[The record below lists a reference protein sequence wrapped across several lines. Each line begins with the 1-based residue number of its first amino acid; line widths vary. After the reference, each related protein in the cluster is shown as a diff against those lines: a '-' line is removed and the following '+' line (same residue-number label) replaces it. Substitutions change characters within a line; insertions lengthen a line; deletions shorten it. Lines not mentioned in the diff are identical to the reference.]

1 MGARFLIRF
10 PVFRRMNRLV
20 TNLASLVIFPSLVV
34 TGFLYVIYR
43 ALDGWTTE
51 RAIGPERAALVVL
64 GIGIY
69 FLGHPLYPA
78 LVPLINAST
87 SWMFA
92 VGGVYVTL
100 GSISVVLLR
109 HRHFSAIGSWLA
121 AVLGVAIGLLA
132 ANEFEV
138 GMVVRLVEGSNFVQS
153 LYLSLPL
160 ALLFPIGYSY
170 HHDDRKRPI
179 LPLVLVFTLYAL
191 ALANSIPLMERVRG
205 PVAVVF
211 IAFGCI
217 GVLLGTPLYVLG
229 TTLAS
234 SPDER

>member
-1 MGARFLIRF
+1 
-10 PVFRRMNRLV
+10 MNRLV

-43 ALDGWTTE
+43 LLDGWTTE

-64 GIGIY
+64 GIGVY

-78 LVPLINAST
+78 LVPLINAAT

-100 GSISVVLLR
+100 GSISVVLVHYRRL
-109 HRHFSAIGSWLA
+109 SAIGSWLA
-121 AVLGVAIGLLA
+121 TTLGAAIGLLA
-132 ANEFEV
+132 ANGFEV
-138 GMVVRLVEGSNFVQS
+138 RMVVRLVEGTNFVQS

-170 HHDDRKRPI
+170 HHDDRKRPVV
-179 LPLVLVFTLYAL
+179 PLLLVFPLYAL
-191 ALANSIPLMERVRG
+191 VLANSIPLMERVRG

-217 GVLLGTPLYVLG
+217 GVLLGIPLYVLG
-229 TTLAS
+229 ATLSS
-234 SPDER
+234 SPNER